1 MKGFQL
7 RLLSLLLLLTACAHA
22 VEVTARI
29 RGTVTDPT
37 GAVLPNITVTATN
50 QDTGV
55 VTTTTTMANG
65 DYIFQKLPI
74 GTYSVTA
81 TGKGFVRFTA
91 TGVALNIDEEYVLPI
106 KLTVGSSVETVEV
119 QANAVQ
125 VNATDMQLS
134 NVVSGHQITELP
146 LIGRA
151 FTNLELV
158 LPGVQASNDRF
169 TTAFSVNGSQ
179 AQQSAY
185 VINGAD
191 TNDLPLN
198 TISFQPNVDAL
209 QEFNLIT
216 GPLNAEYDRNGGAII
231 STSIK
236 QGTNHFHGDVFE
248 FYRDTFLNT
257 RNFFQK
263 AVISAPGVTP
273 VVTQPTSTFHQNIFG
288 GTIGGPILKDKLFFF
303 FAYQGTRQ
311 AIPQT
316 GGNVRVFSAA
326 QLAGNYTGTTFT
338 NNAIPQT
345 ISIPA
350 ASLARQRGRTALPPV
365 RCP

>member
-1 MKGFQL
+1 MRQISIWHRVVL
-7 RLLSLLLLLTACAHA
+7 AAILSLSLSCAYA
-22 VEVTARI
+22 AEVTARI
-29 RGTVTDPT
+29 KGTVTDPS
-37 GAVLPNITVTATN
+37 GAILPNVKVTATN
-50 QDTGV
+50 KDTGV
-55 VTTTTTMANG
+55 VTTTTTSSSG
-65 DYIFQKLPI
+65 DYIFQKLLI
-74 GTYSVTA
+74 GTYSIGATA
-81 TGKGFVRFTA
+81 PGFEGFTA
-91 TGVALNIDEEYVLPI
+91 TGIVLNIDQEYVLPI

-119 QANAVQ
+119 QANTVQ
-125 VNATDMQLS
+125 VNTTDMQLS
-134 NVVSGHQITELP
+134 NVVSGRQITELP

-169 TTAFSVNGSQ
+169 NTAFSVNGAQ

-263 AVISAPGVTP
+263 AVISPAGAP
-273 VVTQPTSTFHQNIFG
+273 VVTQPTATFHQNIYG
-288 GTIGGPILKDKLFFF
+288 GTVGGPVLKDKLFFF
-303 FAYQGTRQ
+303 FGYR
-311 AIPQT
+311 
-316 GGNVRVFSAA
+316 
-326 QLAGNYTGTTFT
+326 
-338 NNAIPQT
+338 
-345 ISIPA
+345 
-350 ASLARQRGRTALPPV
+350 ART
-365 RCP
+365 

>member
-7 RLLSLLLLLTACAHA
+7 RLLSLLLLLSACAYA

-29 RGTVTDPT
+29 KGTVTDPT
-37 GAVLPNITVTATN
+37 GAVLPNVTVTATN

-65 DYIFQKLPI
+65 DYIFQKPPI
-74 GTYSVTA
+74 GNFSVSA
-81 TGKGFVRFTA
+81 TSSGFVHFTA
-91 TGVALNIDEEYVLPI
+91 TGIVLNIDQEYVLPI
-106 KLTVGSSVETVEV
+106 KLTIGSSTETVEV
-119 QANAVQ
+119 QANTVQ
-125 VNATDMQLS
+125 VNTTDMQLS
-134 NVVSGHQITELP
+134 NVVGARQITELP

-151 FTNLELV
+151 FTHLELM

-198 TISFQPNVDAL
+198 TISFQPNIDPL
-209 QEFNLIT
+209 QEFNLLT

-231 STSIK
+231 STAIK
-236 QGTNHFHGDVFE
+236 TGTNHFHGDVFE

-263 AVISAPGVTP
+263 AVISPAGSP
-273 VVTQPTSTFHQNIFG
+273 VVTQPTATFHQNIYG
-288 GTIGGPILKDKLFFF
+288 STVSGPVL
-303 FAYQGTRQ
+303 
-311 AIPQT
+311 
-316 GGNVRVFSAA
+316 
-326 QLAGNYTGTTFT
+326 
-338 NNAIPQT
+338 
-345 ISIPA
+345 
-350 ASLARQRGRTALPPV
+350 
-365 RCP
+365 

>member
-7 RLLSLLLLLTACAHA
+7 RLLSLLLLLSACAYA

-29 RGTVTDPT
+29 KGTVTDPT

-55 VTTTTTMANG
+55 ITTTTTIANG

-74 GTYSVTA
+74 GTYSVSA
-81 TGKGFVRFTA
+81 AAPGFIRFTA
-91 TGVALNIDEEYVLPI
+91 TGIVLNIDQEYVLPVR
-106 KLTVGSSVETVEV
+106 LRVGNSVETVEV

-134 NVVSGHQITELP
+134 NVVTGRQITELP

-216 GPLNAEYDRNGGAII
+216 GPQNAEYARNGGATV

-236 QGTNHFHGDVFE
+236 QGTNRFHGDVFE
-248 FYRDTFLNT
+248 FYRDKALNANDPVNVLNG
-257 RNFFQK
+257 RPK
-263 AVISAPGVTP
+263 AP
-273 VVTQPTSTFHQNIFG
+273 FHVNQAG
-288 GTIGGPILKDKLFFF
+288 AVLGGPLRRD
-303 FAYQGTRQ
+303 
-311 AIPQT
+311 
-316 GGNVRVFSAA
+316 
-326 QLAGNYTGTTFT
+326 
-338 NNAIPQT
+338 
-345 ISIPA
+345 
-350 ASLARQRGRTALPPV
+350 
-365 RCP
+365 

>member
-1 MKGFQL
+1 M
-7 RLLSLLLLLTACAHA
+7 
-22 VEVTARI
+22 
-29 RGTVTDPT
+29 
-37 GAVLPNITVTATN
+37 
-50 QDTGV
+50 
-55 VTTTTTMANG
+55 VTTSFRSCRSEPTPSTQPLAA
-65 DYIFQKLPI
+65 LC
-74 GTYSVTA
+74 S
-81 TGKGFVRFTA
+81 FTA
-91 TGVALNIDEEYVLPI
+91 TGIVLNIDQEYVLPI
-106 KLTVGSSVETVEV
+106 KLTVGSSVDTVEV

-125 VNATDMQLS
+125 VNTTDMQLS
-134 NVVSGHQITELP
+134 NVVNGHQITELP

-169 TTAFSVNGSQ
+169 NTAFSVNGAQ

-198 TISFQPNVDAL
+198 TITFQPNVDAL

-263 AVISAPGVTP
+263 A
-273 VVTQPTSTFHQNIFG
+273 
-288 GTIGGPILKDKLFFF
+288 
-303 FAYQGTRQ
+303 
-311 AIPQT
+311 
-316 GGNVRVFSAA
+316 
-326 QLAGNYTGTTFT
+326 
-338 NNAIPQT
+338 
-345 ISIPA
+345 
-350 ASLARQRGRTALPPV
+350 ASPP
-365 RCP
+365 RE